1 MHTVLIYIKKQCSI
15 QRGLTVLLFVILS
28 LGFEPKP
35 SIKAFPRGG
44 EHRAAE
50 CKWVACMCTGMYS
63 EPAGLHETCTSW
75 PTVHTS
81 MSKKDTHKKHART
94 DAHTPSCFKTH
105 LPILEGRNLP
115 ALKIDMIRE
124 RSRAAAEREHAGRG
138 GRWQLVAWISAS
150 QTGPMA
156 ILHTPCPV

>member
-35 SIKAFPRGG
+35 SINALPRGG

-81 MSKKDTHKKHART
+81 MSKKDTHKKHGLQSLFGWHNTTSSLLCRVCLWRSKALHKHNISSEVCRLE
-94 DAHTPSCFKTH
+94 HH
-105 LPILEGRNLP
+105 GVGLVLPYSTGILDITKEWKNANNIVHR
-115 ALKIDMIRE
+115 D
-124 RSRAAAEREHAGRG
+124 
-138 GRWQLVAWISAS
+138 
-150 QTGPMA
+150 T
-156 ILHTPCPV
+156 